1 MLPRGVTIRRKE
13 RNLFRF
19 EVFRAPWEEEQLRV
33 GAEDE
38 EERVAAMSTSLA
50 EGGEPAGGSGDEEEE
65 DEYSMRSSSRGRSR

>member
-19 EVFRAPWEEEQLRV
+19 EVFRAPWEEDELRV

-38 EERVAAMSTSLA
+38 EERVAAMSATLA
-50 EGGEPAGGSGDEEEE
+50 DGEEYMAGSGDEET
-65 DEYSMRSSSRGRSR
+65 EYSVRPPSSGRS